1 MEGVRILAEQ
11 IIYKENLVA
20 ELLFGLSV
28 GAATVTGIVLLTVL
42 FAALESGDFT
52 FIPFLGV
59 SIFIGLFIASSF
71 LAIKFYEDWQYK
83 EIDYIEKKVILEDT
97 VQMSDFLKHY
107 EILDQDGEIF
117 IVKLIEDELNE

>member
-11 IIYKENLVA
+11 IIYKENLIA

-28 GAATVTGIVLLTVL
+28 GAATVIGIVLLTVL
-42 FAALESGDFT
+42 FATLESGDFA
-52 FIPFLGV
+52 FVPFLGV

-83 EIDYIEKKVILEDT
+83 EIDYVEKKVILEDT
-97 VQMSDFLKHY
+97 VQMNEFLNHY
-107 EILDQDGEIF
+107 EILDQDGEIY
-117 IVKLIEDELNE
+117 IVRERPIE